1 MHGFEF
7 ESDVDT
13 TTSCGDTAA
22 NCAVVAIPRNEYKAL
37 IVRNA
42 MLNIILRSKDE
53 DAWRLARI
61 VELVYKTIN
70 GDTAPES
77 GGDDNA

>member
-22 NCAVVAIPRNEYKAL
+22 TGAVVTIPRSEYKAL
-37 IVRNA
+37 IERNA
-42 MLNIILRSKDE
+42 MLNMILQSKDE
-53 DAWRLARI
+53 ESWRLTRL

-77 GGDDNA
+77 GGDDDA